1 MKISKVEQKILDYLF
16 STCMFG
22 GGQNIYNIE
31 ECGLDDKYETKRV
44 SQIMQSLKK
53 KGLVDYV
60 SCTRVWYL
68 TREGKDFGQL
78 RFRRSD

>member
-1 MKISKVEQKILDYLF
+1 MKTTNDEKKVINYLY

-31 ECGLDDKYETKRV
+31 ECSLDEYETKKV
-44 SQIMQSLKK
+44 SQIMQDLKR

-68 TREGKDFGQL
+68 TKEGKEMGKFTLGKGE
-78 RFRRSD
+78 